1 MSDCALFHKMKKKK
15 GDGGF
20 SQIFGSFV
28 CGSRVRCGCFLLPLH
43 LFFQTFVM
51 HKIKKRQN
59 KIKKIKKVF
68 KFQSNCQEVLWSQNI
83 LNMCHVAIY
92 KDNIVMSLHAF
103 KFLFF
108 FKLNKLAHSN

>member
-1 MSDCALFHKMKKKK
+1 MSVVKALFHKMKKKK

-51 HKIKKRQN
+51 HKIKK
-59 KIKKIKKVF
+59 VF
-68 KFQSNCQEVLWSQNI
+68 KFQSNCQEVLRSQNI